1 MSENFSPASRVM
13 IVSAAV
19 VVVIAGLK
27 EAAPFIV
34 PFLMSVFIAVI
45 SFPFMWKLQQR
56 GLPKGLALIAVIFM
70 VMLAGMM
77 LTWLIG
83 TSLTDFSRMLPEYQ
97 RKITEEWAFVLQWL
111 NGHGISVSATL
122 KDMIDP
128 NAAVGLI
135 SSILKGFGNVLTN
148 SFLILLTVTFILLE
162 AAGLVQK
169 LPVVKSAINEAGEG
183 ASEDGSEA
191 EAAGSFTH
199 VFVNKLRD
207 YMSMKTIISMFTG
220 VIIGVAL
227 WLIGVDYPVLWGV
240 LAFMLNFV
248 PNIGSIIAAVPAVL
262 LTIIQLGVGPAFL
275 VAIVYIA
282 VNVLIGSI
290 LEPRFMG
297 KGLGLSTLVVFVS
310 LIFWGWVL
318 GPVGMLLSVPLT
330 ITVKLALDSSPET
343 VWLGHLLGPLDEA
356 VDEPINEPSSTD
368 S

>member
-1 MSENFSPASRVM
+1 MSDSFSPASRVM

-19 VVVIAGLK
+19 VIVIAGLK

-45 SFPFMWKLQQR
+45 SFPLMWKLQQR
-56 GLPKGLALIAVIFM
+56 GLPKGLALMAV
-70 VMLAGMM
+70 VLVVVLAGVM

-83 TSLTDFSRMLPEYQ
+83 SSLTDFSRMLPEYQ
-97 RKITEEWAFVLQWL
+97 RKIAEEWAFVLQWL

-128 NAAVGLI
+128 TAAVGLL

-169 LPVVKSAINEAGEG
+169 LPGIKTAVNDANEGTG
-183 ASEDGSEA
+183 EDGGDRDTA
-191 EAAGSFTH
+191 DSFTN

-220 VIIGVAL
+220 MIIGVAL
-227 WLIGVDYPVLWGV
+227 WLIGVDYPVLWAV

-262 LTIIQLGVGPAFL
+262 LTIVQLGAGPAFL

-282 VNVLIGSI
+282 VNVLIGSF

-343 VWLGHLLGPLDEA
+343 VWLGHLLGPLDEPS
-356 VDEPINEPSSTD
+356 VDS
-368 S
+368 